1 MFEQVPNRARRS
13 SSPGPPPSNGHHP
26 VQEAGTVQ
34 NVAMSQLG
42 ARPMPKNDGAALPLV
57 FDVTPSASRRT
68 TPRRVDRS
76 TQPAMEAN
84 TAFEILDSNGDGVI
98 SRSEFMKGM
107 QGHIVT
113 PMGSRLNVGPNSG
126 VAQGEEEAAAER
138 VRRRVSNMKRT
149 GPPPSVPVN

>member
-1 MFEQVPNRARRS
+1 
-13 SSPGPPPSNGHHP
+13 
-26 VQEAGTVQ
+26 
-34 NVAMSQLG
+34 
-42 ARPMPKNDGAALPLV
+42 
-57 FDVTPSASRRT
+57 
-68 TPRRVDRS
+68 
-76 TQPAMEAN
+76 MEAN

>member
-1 MFEQVPNRARRS
+1 
-13 SSPGPPPSNGHHP
+13 
-26 VQEAGTVQ
+26 
-34 NVAMSQLG
+34 
-42 ARPMPKNDGAALPLV
+42 MPKNDGAALPLV